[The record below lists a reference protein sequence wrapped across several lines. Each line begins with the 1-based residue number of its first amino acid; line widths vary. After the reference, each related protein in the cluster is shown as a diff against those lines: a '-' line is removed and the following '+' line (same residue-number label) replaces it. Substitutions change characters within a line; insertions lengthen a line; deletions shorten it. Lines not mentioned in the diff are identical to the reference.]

1 MNQVMKNNFGGN
13 CINTLIVLPKTAISL
28 HVAIVTGNLC
38 IFNVNFIFRV
48 ATVESSDSDSIQFEK
63 DGSTDS
69 PETEISV
76 DSKTN
81 SKGTAKTDQ
90 PVRNIREIQFM
101 YIQMEFC
108 EKSTLRNAID
118 NGLYLEEDRVWRLFR
133 EIVEGM

>member
-1 MNQVMKNNFGGN
+1 M
-13 CINTLIVLPKTAISL
+13 
-28 HVAIVTGNLC
+28 
-38 IFNVNFIFRV
+38 
-48 ATVESSDSDSIQFEK
+48 ATVESSDSDSIEFEK

-69 PETEISV
+69 PETEISAE
-76 DSKTN
+76 SKTN
-81 SKGTAKTDQ
+81 SKGTTTTDQ
-90 PVRNIREIQFM
+90 PVRNVKEIQFM